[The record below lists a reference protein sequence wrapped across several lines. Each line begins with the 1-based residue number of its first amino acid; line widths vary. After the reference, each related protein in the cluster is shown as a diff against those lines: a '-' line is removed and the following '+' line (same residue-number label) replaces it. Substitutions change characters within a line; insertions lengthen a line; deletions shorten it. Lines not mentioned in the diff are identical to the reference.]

1 MRYSFTIFA
10 LILLPLLLSG
20 QPSLPDDGP
29 VFEDSVVPR
38 IDILINPDTLQWLY
52 ENVESTT
59 EFHAVFIFN
68 NSELLDTVENVGFR
82 LRGNTSLYSA
92 KKSFK
97 ISFNTFET
105 GGNWYGLEK
114 LNLNGEH
121 NDPSVVRS
129 KLCWDLLRDFRIPA
143 PRSNHVRVYING
155 NYYGLYI
162 SVEHV
167 DEKFVDS
174 RFGNNDG
181 NLYKCLWPADLDYL
195 GSNPDAYKVTVGDRR
210 VYELKTNI
218 QQDDYTD
225 LAHFI
230 DVLNNTPDG
239 NFLCEMEKVFNI
251 HDYLKIIAV
260 DIFTGNWDGY
270 IYNKNNFYL
279 YHNTETGKF
288 EYIPYDL
295 DNTYGIDWM
304 GKNWGT
310 RDIYDWEQH
319 GGEVRPLYTR
329 IMDNQVLKDQYSF
342 YVNKLTTVLTQEE
355 VSFPKIDSIRNKIAP
370 YILNDPYYPL
380 DYGYTY
386 TDFLNSYSQAL
397 GGHVAYGIK
406 PYIHTRDSS
415 NLSQTDLNN
424 MNPVIKYINHSAL
437 IPNQNFWVRAYI
449 EDEDASPEVS
459 LNYTINGGNPVYA
472 FMYDDGEHED
482 DEAGDKIFGG
492 LITSITNTIHLEYQ
506 VFAEDNYGYSSVLP
520 CEPVILEL
528 IPSEQPNLFINEFLA
543 DNDSAWA
550 DEFGEFDD
558 WIELFNADADPV
570 WLGDKYLS
578 DNLTNFDKWQMPN
591 FTLQP
596 GAFIL
601 FWADNDPDQGTN
613 HTNFKLEKNG
623 EEIAIFDSPTTGYTI
638 IDSVTFGEQSE
649 NVSYGRNPD
658 GGPVWQFYSQPTPG
672 SGNQTGSVTED
683 IFLENRIL
691 IFPNPATSGKVY
703 FSRQITVTLYNPFG
717 QQVLHKESCR
727 FLEIDRLVKGLY
739 ILASDEGNRVKLI
752 IQ

>member
-1 MRYSFTIFA
+1 MLA

-20 QPSLPDDGP
+20 QPAIPDDGP
-29 VFEDSVVPR
+29 VFKDSIVPR
-38 IDILINPDTLQWLY
+38 IDILINPDTLQWIY

-68 NSELLDTVENVGFR
+68 NSELIDTVENVGFR

-97 ISFNTFET
+97 ISFNAFEP
-105 GGNWYGLEK
+105 GGKWNGLEK

-129 KLCWDLLRDFRIPA
+129 KLCWDLLHDSGIPA
-143 PRSNHVRVYING
+143 SRSNHVRVYING

-162 SVEHV
+162 NVEHV
-167 DEKFVDS
+167 DEQFVDS

-195 GSNPDAYKVTVGDRR
+195 GSNPEAYKITAGDRR
-210 VYELKTNI
+210 VYELKTNT

-230 DVLNNTPDG
+230 DVLNNTPDED
-239 NFLCEMEKVFNI
+239 FRCEMEKVFNI
-251 HDYLKIIAV
+251 HDYLKIIAI
-260 DIFTGNWDGY
+260 DIFTGNWDGH

-304 GKNWGT
+304 GKDWGT

-329 IMDNQVLKDQYSF
+329 IMDNQALKDQYSF
-342 YVNKLTTVLTQEE
+342 YVNKLTTGLTPEE
-355 VSFPKIDSIRNKIAP
+355 VCFPKIDSIRNKIAP
-370 YILNDPYYPL
+370 FILNDPYYPL
-380 DYGYTY
+380 DYGFTY
-386 TDFLNSYSQAL
+386 TDFLNSFSQAL

-406 PYIHTRDSS
+406 PYIHSRDSS
-415 NLSQTDLNN
+415 NLSQADLNN
-424 MNPVIKYINHSAL
+424 MNPVIKFISHSAL
-437 IPNQNFWVRAYI
+437 IPNQDFWVRAYI
-449 EDEDASPEVS
+449 EDEDASPEVR
-459 LNYTINGGNPVYA
+459 LNYTINNGNPVYV
-472 FMYDDGEHED
+472 FMYDDGGHED
-482 DEAGDKIFGG
+482 DEAGDKVYGG
-492 LITSITNTIHLEYQ
+492 LITNITNTIHLEYQ
-506 VFAEDNYGYSSVLP
+506 VFAVDNYGYSSVLP

-528 IPSEQPNLFINEFLA
+528 IPSEQPDLFINEFLA
-543 DNDSAWA
+543 DNDSAFA
-550 DEFGEFDD
+550 DEYGEFDD

-578 DNLTNFDKWQMPN
+578 DNFANFDKWLMPDI
-591 FTLQP
+591 TLQP
-596 GAFIL
+596 GEFIL
-601 FWADNDPDQGTN
+601 FWADNDPEQGAN
-613 HTNFKLEKNG
+613 HTNFNLEKNG
-623 EEIAIFDSPTTGYTI
+623 EEIAIFDSPATGYKV
-638 IDSVTFGEQSE
+638 IDSITFGTQSE

-658 GGPVWQFYSQPTPG
+658 GGPVWQFFSQPTPNA
-672 SGNQTGSVTED
+672 GNLTGSVSD
-683 IFLENRIL
+683 DYYSENQL
-691 IFPNPATSGKVY
+691 KIFPNPVTSDRVY
-703 FSRQITVTLYNPFG
+703 FSRPIKVRIFDLPG
-717 QQVLHKESCR
+717 VEILHKDSCS
-727 FLEIDRLVKGLY
+727 FIDVTALDKGLY
-739 ILASDEGNRVKLI
+739 LLVTDDGFTIKLI